1 MVEPGSGTAAGP
13 ANATEEVKI
22 NAARRVNT
30 NFIAWEPYCWWDLM
44 KSSAEEYQSS
54 QSQPQ
59 EGNGGTGFRNRENI
73 PRQNFEGAKTAIA
86 RRANASF
93 IIKPSNE
100 IFDGETPTRL

>member
-13 ANATEEVKI
+13 AKATEEVKI

-30 NFIAWEPYCWWDLM
+30 NFIAWESYCWCDLM

-59 EGNGGTGFRNRENI
+59 EGNGGPGFRNRENT
-73 PRQNFEGAKTAIA
+73 PRQNYGRSENCGSQESE
-86 RRANASF
+86 R
-93 IIKPSNE
+93 
-100 IFDGETPTRL
+100 

>member
-54 QSQPQ
+54 QSHPFALKSSHALSDSRPRNVSQN
-59 EGNGGTGFRNRENI
+59 NGWNSGKE
-73 PRQNFEGAKTAIA
+73 
-86 RRANASF
+86 
-93 IIKPSNE
+93 
-100 IFDGETPTRL
+100 